1 MIPLAVWDSELS
13 SGLLWVRCSPSRQ
26 RVTRLIDDR
35 FRGANNKRA
44 VDVGGLP
51 ATIAISREL
60 QFRVEGRALII

>member
-1 MIPLAVWDSELS
+1 MTPLTVWDSELY
-13 SGLLWVRCSPSRQ
+13 SGLLWARCSLSRQ